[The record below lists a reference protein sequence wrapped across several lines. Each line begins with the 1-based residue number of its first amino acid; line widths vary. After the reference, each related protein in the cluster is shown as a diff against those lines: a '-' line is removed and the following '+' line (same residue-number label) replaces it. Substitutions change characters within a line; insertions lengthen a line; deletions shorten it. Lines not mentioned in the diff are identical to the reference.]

1 MKHTSVKITFI
12 LCALLLVASCKKK
25 DQEIDPDIDLKA
37 QNRLS
42 LGVSAE
48 DILSS
53 DNYPSITVEFVYFG
67 LYRPTD
73 LAIVNFR
80 NFLNERLNKQGGIN
94 IIETSIPE
102 VQGAPFT
109 TQELIEIEDE
119 NRTQYTSGNNIAVY
133 VFFANGASVNDT
145 STRITL
151 GTAYLNTSIVIY
163 EKTLQAF
170 AASNP
175 SLALSTIETTTL
187 QHEFGHILGLVNL
200 RDDDIHTAHEDV
212 GHPKHCIV
220 EECLM
225 YFESNS
231 RSKVIQRFSGRADIA
246 QLDPLC
252 IADLQAKG
260 GL

>member
-1 MKHTSVKITFI
+1 MKHTSIKIAFI
-12 LCALLLVASCKKK
+12 LCCMLGVVSCKKSV
-25 DQEIDPDIDLKA
+25 QENDPEVDLKA

-42 LGVSAE
+42 LGLSAE

-53 DNYPSITVEFVYFG
+53 DTFPSITIEFVYFG
-67 LYRPTD
+67 FYRPTD
-73 LAIVNFR
+73 LAIANFR
-80 NFLNERLNKQGGIN
+80 GFLNKHLNKQGGIN
-94 IIETSIPE
+94 IIETRVPE

-119 NRTQYTSGNNIAVY
+119 NRTQYTSGDNIAVY

-163 EKTLQAF
+163 EKTLQTF
-170 AASNP
+170 AASN
-175 SLALSTIETTTL
+175 SSVELSTIETTTL

-200 RDDDIHTAHEDV
+200 RDDDIHTAHEDI

-220 EECLM
+220 EDCLM

-231 RSKVIQRFSGRADIA
+231 RSKVLERFSGRAKTR
-246 QLDPLC
+246 QLDALC
-252 IADLQAKG
+252 IADIQAKG